1 VSDGEKP
8 KSALSAR
15 GIIRRFAH
23 LLSAQV
29 VEGLGSAL
37 FFLYLAWVDDVL
49 YGEIMYAIAAGV
61 IVMKVVQFGLYYPL
75 VLELGGEPKERAP
88 ESMNRVNLIK
98 LALLVPAMLF
108 VGGFALFKGFSVR
121 LAWALFF
128 VSLGFALE
136 ALAETFFADLR
147 VRELQQREARI
158 KIAASL
164 ISYGFGFG
172 CAFFGLSPLITALF
186 KVLSGAVR
194 LGGGVASYFQVH
206 GVRWFLRRTS
216 RGVWDVFRATAVF
229 ALIEIL
235 GIVYNRVNIFF
246 LEDAMG
252 VDGVADYCATY
263 NIVDSLS
270 VLASEQL
277 LGWVIFPLLAS
288 LWWTD
293 REKVGPLVRRTAQWL
308 MALAFPAMFFL
319 YIWSDLIIGT
329 VYPGKF
335 EAAAWMQRYLVWT
348 ILLSFESNLFCNV
361 MMVAGAAKVLL
372 AFSVATTVLCLVL
385 NVTLVYPY
393 GLAGACMVL
402 FLTKLLMT
410 LLTFVYCQVRF
421 RFFRFRDFAFPVLLA
436 CSSLG
441 LFALLEQ
448 FILHQR
454 AVLVAFAFYFLML
467 WRPGMRIIGRLP
479 RSGTRRDINALSNK

>member
-1 VSDGEKP
+1 MSDGEKP
-8 KSALSAR
+8 KSVFSAR

-29 VEGLGSAL
+29 AEGLGSAL

-49 YGEIMYAIAAGV
+49 YGEVMYAVAAGV

-75 VLELGGEPKERAP
+75 VLELGSAPKDRAP
-88 ESMNRVNLIK
+88 ETMNRVNLIK
-98 LALLVPAMLF
+98 LGLLIPGMMF
-108 VGGFALFKGFSVR
+108 VVGLALFKGFSAKM
-121 LAWALFF
+121 AWVLIF
-128 VSLGFALE
+128 VSLGFGLE

-147 VRELQQREARI
+147 VRGLQVREARI

-164 ISYGFGFG
+164 VSYGFGFV
-172 CAFFGLSPLITALF
+172 CAYFGLSPLVTSLF
-186 KVLSGAVR
+186 KIVSGILR
-194 LGGGVASYFQVH
+194 LGGGIASYFQVH
-206 GVRWFLRRTS
+206 GVRWLLKRTS
-216 RGVWDVFRATAVF
+216 RGIWPVFRATAVF

-246 LEDAMG
+246 LEDVTG
-252 VDGVADYCATY
+252 VDGVADYSATY
-263 NIVDSLS
+263 NIVDPLS

-288 LWWTD
+288 LWWSD

-319 YIWSDLIIGT
+319 YVWSDIIIGT
-329 VYPGKF
+329 LYPGKF

-372 AFSVATTVLCLVL
+372 AFSLASTVLCFVL

-402 FLTKLLMT
+402 IFTKLLMT
-410 LLTFVYCQVRF
+410 VLTFTYCQVRF
-421 RFFRFRDFAFPVLLA
+421 RFFRLRDFAFPVILA
-436 CSSLG
+436 SFSLG
-441 LFALLEQ
+441 LFALLAQ
-448 FILHQR
+448 YILHQR

-479 RSGTRRDINALSNK
+479 R